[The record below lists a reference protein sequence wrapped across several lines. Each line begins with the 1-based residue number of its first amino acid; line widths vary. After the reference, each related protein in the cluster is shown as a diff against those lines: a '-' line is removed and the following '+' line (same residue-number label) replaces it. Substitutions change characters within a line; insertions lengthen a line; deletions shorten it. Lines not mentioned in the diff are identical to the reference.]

1 MGLWKGKPQM
11 AENDT
16 PITDRALVAHDL
28 LDEIEQARLEGRDQ
42 AAIDALVAEYR
53 ELRQEL

>member
-1 MGLWKGKPQM
+1 M

-53 ELRQEL
+53 DLRQEL